1 MSLGFIGMHGSTKL
15 SLTSKP
21 SIHTAFYNGRLV
33 GSRSVFQ
40 RHTKSTRAAATPD
53 NDKPFFALAPSAPRS
68 PVGELAAYY
77 LQMQPHLFE
86 DAVDSQ
92 FKMLQE
98 AREAQQQ
105 QQQQEDGSTTNAALS
120 SMDLTLNK
128 RMAEV
133 RRAEQIIAIEDLL
146 YICILERFQR
156 IGVDLLPRVEPIQE
170 SATTLKAL
178 TEGVH
183 SMEAIQL
190 VKEHILSVLGPAAM
204 ALPDTLIKMSKL
216 QAAQV
221 YAASTMF
228 GYFLRKVDSRFQL
241 AKSLGVLPESPE
253 DAVNRLEKLFS
264 MADDMERSG
273 DPDTAPNNTKEGGT
287 SGTASSS
294 SSSSSSLIQK
304 PKSALRQY
312 VETFDQ
318 TVLQEMARLVTVEGS
333 ALVERQTKALFGDVK
348 QLQQEMQKAVGQ
360 DATSMDELMQRVQ
373 QAVGDGSVSSLTI
386 SVGTQRRLVLEAVAY
401 GCFLRDVEGDVD
413 GRYGGLLTPLSS
425 MGGGDGGGDGGGGG
439 VGAGF

>member
-1 MSLGFIGMHGSTKL
+1 MSI
-15 SLTSKP
+15 
-21 SIHTAFYNGRLV
+21 
-33 GSRSVFQ
+33 
-40 RHTKSTRAAATPD
+40 RAASSTPD
-53 NDKPFFALAPSAPRS
+53 DDKPIFALAPSAPRS

-92 FKMLQE
+92 FKILQE
-98 AREAQQQ
+98 AKEAQQQ
-105 QQQQEDGSTTNAALS
+105 QQEQQNGGGAVAALS

-133 RRAEQIIAIEDLL
+133 RRVEQMIAVEDLL

-253 DAVNRLEKLFS
+253 DAVHRLEKLFS

-273 DPDTAPNNTKEGGT
+273 DPDTASNSKEGDNN
-287 SGTASSS
+287 GTASSS
-294 SSSSSSLIQK
+294 SSSSPPSSSSSSSLTQK

-333 ALVERQTKALFGDVK
+333 ALIERQTKALFGNVK

-373 QAVGDGSVSSLTI
+373 QAVGDGSVSSVTI

-413 GRYGGLLTPLSS
+413 GRYGGLLTPVSS
-425 MGGGDGGGDGGGGG
+425 VSEGDGSGGGGSG

>member
-1 MSLGFIGMHGSTKL
+1 
-15 SLTSKP
+15 
-21 SIHTAFYNGRLV
+21 
-33 GSRSVFQ
+33 
-40 RHTKSTRAAATPD
+40 
-53 NDKPFFALAPSAPRS
+53 
-68 PVGELAAYY
+68 
-77 LQMQPHLFE
+77 MQPHLFE

-92 FKMLQE
+92 FKKLQE

-105 QQQQEDGSTTNAALS
+105 QQQDGGGTNAALS

-133 RRAEQIIAIEDLL
+133 RRVEQMIAIEDLL

-183 SMEAIQL
+183 SIEAIQL

-273 DPDTAPNNTKEGGT
+273 DPDTASNTKENGSAGAGNN
-287 SGTASSS
+287 GTASSSSS

-373 QAVGDGSVSSLTI
+373 QAVGDGSVSSVTI

-401 GCFLRDVEGDVD
+401 GCFLRDVEGDVE
-413 GRYGGLLTPLSS
+413 GRYGGLLTPVSS
-425 MGGGDGGGDGGGGG
+425 VSDGDGGGGEGGGSG
-439 VGAGF
+439 VGAGFRDKSYDVVGERRRDVGRTALVRSQVSKVSWNMKWAGNEDEQGKG